1 MSSITENFRRHIA
14 AAEKVLPFG
23 GDIPQVR
30 IRLDFLK
37 ELLDEIDAEHER
49 RMEQQSRDL
58 LKAHMRYIAGV
69 VEDYKHGIK
78 RKRKEQE

>member
-1 MSSITENFRRHIA
+1 MSSITGELRRIIENTAIM
-14 AAEKVLPFG
+14 
-23 GDIPQVR
+23 
-30 IRLDFLK
+30 
-37 ELLDEIDAEHER
+37 DEDTGSEWSVISKRMALSLADAIDAEHER
-49 RMEQQSRDL
+49 RMEQQSYDL